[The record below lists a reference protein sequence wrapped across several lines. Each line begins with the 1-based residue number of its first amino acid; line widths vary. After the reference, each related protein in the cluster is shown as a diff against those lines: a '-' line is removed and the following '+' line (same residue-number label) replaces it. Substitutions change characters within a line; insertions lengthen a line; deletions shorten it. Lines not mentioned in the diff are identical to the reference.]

1 MGRLAGGGHYKGFS
15 PVSDRRAFMSF
26 GYGFSVTRDRGRRWR
41 ELRDLPV
48 QPRRALLWRL
58 MCGGVRSDFA
68 VGRAGQLS
76 GCAGARI
83 RQDGRELLLV
93 RFTRALKPAPEDVD
107 GRADDLLAR
116 HVRVIAPPHRE
127 PCQP

>member
-58 MCGGVRSDFA
+58 MCGECGPISPSAARGSFLAVRARESAKTAASYSLFA
-68 VGRAGQLS
+68 SRARS
-76 GCAGARI
+76 SP
-83 RQDGRELLLV
+83 RQRTLTAV
-93 RFTRALKPAPEDVD
+93 RTICSR
-107 GRADDLLAR
+107 GT
-116 HVRVIAPPHRE
+116 
-127 PCQP
+127 CG